1 MQLRF
6 RSQILFLILFLVSS
20 HVWAQVVA
28 SGVQY
33 KSDVDALLTIN
44 HVTLLPVIDNVN
56 SIYSAPVEK
65 KLRELLTESHRW
77 GYLENNLVGNIPTER
92 ELESDVENAK
102 RLGAN
107 LGVDAYLTCRIT
119 KGPKGISLTM
129 SLFSSKDGK
138 LMLQESIK
146 EFTRFESQA
155 VIDQATTLLGKV
167 FSRLPYE
174 GRVLVRKDLKV
185 TVNLGKADGIKKDQV
200 LTVIQIIKVNR
211 HPKFNFL
218 ISAEK
223 EIIGK
228 IKIFKVDET
237 LSFGGIISEKEK
249 GVIEKDSKIGTLKTV
264 TYSNVEAL
272 GNDAS
277 EQELLEERPDALI
290 AFGGNPE
297 AWAPRKP
304 PEYGQ
309 VGFNVGLGNFAAK
322 LNAPSPINTLELT
335 SSFFAGIGIMGEL
348 WLNNEWITRAEI
360 KQAVF
365 SGSNP
370 LPGSAPS
377 KISVSLQNYS
387 LIFGYNFLLE
397 EDFFS
402 SKIELRGGFAN
413 YAFSIDDTSP
423 RGFSSINF
431 SGPLIGIK
439 GSFPI
444 TKDHVWY
451 AGADL
456 NIFFNPVISQRPD
469 SMGTADHNTINE
481 YNFFVSKMV
490 TNHLFI
496 DGTVNIAYYQTQFGA
511 PSDTRG
517 ATSVNSVSFSN
528 TFYNLGFRY
537 QF

>member
-6 RSQILFLILFLVSS
+6 RSYFLCLILFMFSS
-20 HVWAQVVA
+20 YGWAQVVA

-33 KSDVDALLTIN
+33 KSDIDALLTIS

-56 SIYSAPVEK
+56 GIYSNPVEK
-65 KLRELLTESHRW
+65 KLRELLTADHRW
-77 GYLENNLVGNIPTER
+77 GYVENNIVGNIPTER
-92 ELESDVENAK
+92 ELEGDLENAK
-102 RLGAN
+102 RLGGT
-107 LGVDAYLTCRIT
+107 LGVDAYLTCRVT

-129 SLFSSKDGK
+129 SLFNSKDGK
-138 LMLQESIK
+138 LMLQEAIK

-155 VIDQATTLLGKV
+155 VIDQAGTLLGKV
-167 FSRLPYE
+167 FSRIPYE
-174 GRVLVRKDLKV
+174 GRVLSRKDLKV
-185 TVNLGKADGIKKDQV
+185 TVNLGKKDGIKKDQV
-200 LTVIQIIKVNR
+200 LTVIQVIKVNR

-228 IKIFKVDET
+228 IKVYKVDDT

-249 GVIEKDSKIGTLKTV
+249 GVVEKDSKIGTLKNV
-264 TYSNVEAL
+264 TYSNVDAL

-277 EQELLEERPDALI
+277 EQELLEERPDSLI

-297 AWAPRKP
+297 AWAPRKQ
-304 PEYGQ
+304 PEFGQ
-309 VGFNVGLGNFAAK
+309 VGFNLGIGNFSGK
-322 LNAPSPINTLELT
+322 MSYSG
-335 SSFFAGIGIMGEL
+335 SSTMDISSSLFAGIGIMGEL

-370 LPGSAPS
+370 LSGSSPS
-377 KISVSLQNYS
+377 KISVSVQNYS

-413 YAFSIDDTSP
+413 YAFNIDDTSP
-423 RGFSSINF
+423 RGFSSMNY

-444 TKDHVWY
+444 TKDRVWY

-490 TNHLFI
+490 TNHLYI
-496 DGTVNIAYYQTQFGA
+496 DGAINISYYQTQFGA
-511 PSDTRG
+511 QSDTRDG
-517 ATSVNSVSFSN
+517 ESASSVSFNN